1 MGSVDLGIVGLDNV
15 DLVTGLSLVEDIA
28 LVLLSFSDDED
39 PAHKPEPCRG
49 HRPRTPLVL

>member
-1 MGSVDLGIVGLDNV
+1 MGSVDLGIVGLDDV
-15 DLVTGLSLVEDIA
+15 GLGHCFFSCRGHRPRTP
-28 LVLLSFSDDED
+28 LVLDDED

>member
-28 LVLLSFSDDED
+28 LVLLSF
-39 PAHKPEPCRG
+39 
-49 HRPRTPLVL
+49 